1 MQTQLRTSLAGFAPL
16 LAGVIALFVAAR
28 STAQPVITSHPQNQ
42 TAPLGYDVTFR
53 VHATGTPP
61 LSYQW
66 QFGNSPIAAATNSSL
81 RLANVQ
87 FTNAGDYSVVV
98 SNTAGPVTS
107 SNATLVVTPPGSVL
121 GKIAAADGRAFV
133 YDSARDVV
141 FFTTATNVQRFHV
154 SSNLFLPPFS
164 CGLNLQ
170 GIDLAP
176 DGSSLMVA
184 DDVKVASQC
193 RVWVIDLATE
203 VVQAISYDP
212 YYDEAGTRWVAFGND
227 GVALVSPGGSG
238 ATPLHRIHPNGTI
251 TDLGAGL
258 IGSFELGSFL
268 GVSPDGGIV
277 AITEH
282 LSTASKVFRYSVTN
296 QTLTYGGTGAGWTGD
311 YRPAVSSG
319 GAQLAA
325 PTTYTGTFIFDSNFN
340 VITNIAG
347 QNGGLIYHPSNSVA
361 FFAWSGSREI
371 RALETSN
378 FTELWRYDFGTN
390 VPANTFLRTSRDGT
404 MVLALMEGA
413 IRFLRWTNAAPFI
426 TNQPLAQTVFL
437 GSNLTFSVGAEGP
450 PPLRY
455 QWRFN
460 GEDIEDATNAALL
473 VNAVQFTNAGN
484 YSVAVLGPNSFTLS
498 TNAALIVNGPPQIT
512 AQPQGGTLPA
522 GTNFSF
528 TVAAI
533 GPTPFSYR
541 WRLFSTNLSSPN
553 ASTLSLTNLQAANAG
568 DYTVV
573 VSNAYGFATSQV
585 AVLDVTP
592 VAPLITLQ
600 PQNITA
606 PAGTNVSFTVAASGT
621 EPFNYQWL
629 WFGTNLPGRTTATL
643 MLSNI
648 QSFNAGDYA
657 VLVGNSVATNTSN
670 PATLTV
676 TPALPTFLVQ
686 PQNVT
691 ATLGAEISFNASA
704 VGTEPI
710 DYHWQFNGGD
720 IPGAFG
726 NSYSFTNAQYTN
738 AGSFTA
744 VATNTQ
750 GAAMS
755 AVATLTVTPPPG
767 WLWARTSGGAN
778 LDGANGVATDSQG
791 NVCIAGYFWNPFSLG
806 GSNFVGAGASDIL
819 VAKYDSAGHLL
830 WARQAGGSGTDVA
843 NAIAVDGEG
852 NVIVTGQTS
861 GVAVFES
868 TTVTNQ
874 SGGAVFVAKY
884 DPNGALLWVK
894 AFDSPGSDAGHA
906 LATDQAGNIYVA
918 GGFDFSVTFGSTTLM
933 STGAID
939 GFVAKFNASGA
950 ALWAR
955 QFGGVGEDK
964 AQAVAVDPW
973 GSVLVAGHFRSG
985 SLNLDGFN
993 FVIAQSG
1000 YDDVFVAKLDAAG
1013 RTTWARSFPT
1023 AASDIGLG
1031 LAADGAGSIF
1041 LTSNYRG
1048 TRNFSGVVL
1057 SSVLSSLDVFLCKL
1071 DAAGTQQWVRSE
1083 GGGGSDLGVGLAVDA
1098 GGTAYVSG
1106 RFSQTATFGSSV
1118 LTTVGAED
1126 VFVASYGGDGVFQ
1139 WARKAGGSE
1148 TDWMQGIALDAAGG
1162 GYVAGIFNFSVAQ
1175 FGGISLTN
1183 PGSQSLYLAK
1193 LALVDAS
1200 ASPGFTVQPSAQIAP
1215 AGANVIFSSGFTGAP
1230 PVAIQWRFNDQDI
1243 AGANGA
1249 SLILSNVSMINAGF
1263 YSVVLSNANGAITS
1277 AVATVSV
1284 TIEPDFV
1291 WARRG
1296 GGASNDVALA
1306 SVADGSG
1313 NVFVA
1318 GYFADSADFSGS
1330 NFVSNGGE
1338 DIFVAKYD
1346 AVGSLVWIRQFGSA
1360 GNDRAT
1366 SLALVTGGGG
1376 VAVGGNYAGDLTLD
1390 GVTLTNAGGSDVF
1403 LAQLDPAGNVAWAVR
1418 GGGAYEDQALAVA
1431 THSIASGIY
1440 VSGSYQTN
1448 ATFGTSTFNDSTS
1461 TNRFF
1466 IAKYDNSGNFVWA
1479 GTVSGAGP
1487 SQGRALACDAGNF
1500 VFAGGTSAGQPNFA
1514 GNVLASTGALSGFV
1528 VKYSSGGNIVSW
1540 ARRFGTATNTPTLPQ
1555 RVNGLAVDTNNNV
1568 LVTGEFQGDVIFT
1581 GTNALSSLGTNQP
1594 DGFLLKIDGN
1604 GNPQWARTINGP
1616 GPDAANA
1623 VSVDRVGNAYVTGSF
1638 SNNAAIGNTILKG
1651 AGGQEAFAALFD
1663 VTGNLVK
1670 ARRAGGVRDD
1680 AGQAA
1685 STDGKGNLFVAG
1697 YHSAPAAFGSNSL
1710 ANSGGRDAFLTKL
1723 TLFATNGPPQ
1733 ITTQPRSQSVA
1744 LGSNVNFS
1752 VGCVSPS
1759 PVAYQWRRFGTNI
1772 SGATSNSFTLL
1783 NAQAAT
1789 IGEFTVRVQNASPP
1803 PNAVTSEVA
1812 MLSLELTPEFLW
1824 LRRSGGTGDDQAFA
1838 TATDGTNAVYVA
1850 GLFTGTNPAFTNLTS
1865 AGGTDIF
1872 LTKYDGAGNL
1882 LWAKRA
1888 GGTSADAAQAIRVDK
1903 DGNIL
1908 VAGYF
1913 YSSTATFGAITVT
1926 NKSSPV
1932 AGFSDLFLAKYDSEG
1947 NALWV
1952 KSASGSANDQA
1963 TAIALD
1969 DGGNAYLTGSFH
1981 AGAVFGNI
1989 GLTNSGSTNMFVA
2002 KFDPDGNVLWARTTS
2017 GTNYSQ
2023 GSGVCVDAET
2033 NVYLTG
2039 FLFGSLN
2046 LGSGSITNT
2055 NSIFTFGNATSFVAK
2070 YDRDGNLQ
2078 WLRRGLG
2085 GSGFGQNIMADR
2097 YGAIYATAYKRDYG
2111 QTFLLTKYD
2120 VAGNV
2125 IWTRTNAIGCCTSDY
2140 LFANGLALDAFGNPV
2155 LAGGITGSGT
2165 QEGLSLNSSIGQG
2178 FVVKYRASDG
2188 TPFWV
2193 QRLGAA
2199 GYSAAMDA
2207 EGKLYLAG
2215 RFTGT
2220 SAFGTSSNLVSAGGN
2235 DAFLTKVG
2243 VNPPAINL
2251 ARSNFVVVAG
2261 SNTTLQVSGVTGAGP
2276 FTYQWQF
2283 NGTNLAGATGSSYAL
2298 NGFQFNRAGRYAV
2311 VVSSPAGSVTGQVA
2325 AIGLIPVLGIYP
2337 DPSGAIMKWSGQF
2350 MLQTATNLSGPY
2362 YDLPGVLSPVTNTLL
2377 ASDTQRFFRL
2387 RVSDPV
2393 LAGYLGNGGTFCVG
2407 VTGSPG
2413 RIYRIEGST
2422 NLTDWLPLIDEASPF
2437 GFADT
2442 NALLLP
2448 WRFYRAKLVP

>member
-1 MQTQLRTSLAGFAPL
+1 M
-16 LAGVIALFVAAR
+16 LFVVSP
-28 STAQPVITSHPQNQ
+28 STAQPIIANQPQNQ

-66 QFGNSPIAAATNSSL
+66 QFGNSLIATATNSSL

-87 FTNAGDYSVVV
+87 VTNAGDYSVVV
-98 SNTAGPVTS
+98 SNAAGPVTS
-107 SNATLVVTPPGSVL
+107 SNATLTVTPPGSVL

-154 SSNLFLPPFS
+154 SSNLFLPPFT

-170 GIDLAP
+170 GIDLSP
-176 DGSSLMVA
+176 DGNSLMVA
-184 DDVKVASQC
+184 DDVKVAGQC
-193 RVWVIDLATE
+193 RVWVVDLSTE
-203 VVQAISYDP
+203 AVQAISYDP
-212 YYDEAGTRWVAFGND
+212 YYDEAGTRWVAFGHD

-296 QTLTYGGTGAGWTGD
+296 QTLTYGSTGAGWTGD
-311 YRPAVSSG
+311 CRPAVSPG

-340 VITNIAG
+340 LITNIAG

-371 RALETSN
+371 RALETTN

-437 GSNLTFSVGAEGP
+437 GSNVTFSVGAEGP

-460 GEDIEDATNAALL
+460 GEDIEDATNATLL

-498 TNAALIVNGPPQIT
+498 TNAPLIVNGPPQIT
-512 AQPQGGTLPA
+512 AQPQGATLPA
-522 GTNFSF
+522 GTNYSF

-553 ASTLSLTNLQAANAG
+553 ASTLSLTNLQTANAG

-592 VAPLITLQ
+592 AAPLIMLQ

-643 MLSNI
+643 TLSNI

-670 PATLTV
+670 LATLTV
-676 TPALPTFLVQ
+676 VPALPTFLVQ

-691 ATLGAEISFNASA
+691 ATLGAEISFNANA

-710 DYHWQFNGGD
+710 NYHWQFNGGD
-720 IPGAFG
+720 IPGALG

-750 GAAMS
+750 GATTS

-767 WLWARTSGGAN
+767 WLWARKGGGNSSDMGNCVAVDASG
-778 LDGANGVATDSQG
+778 DIYV
-791 NVCIAGYFWNPFSLG
+791 AGYFSLSANIG
-806 GSNFVGAGASDIL
+806 GSNFVSAGGLDIF
-819 VAKYDSAGHLL
+819 VAKYASDGPLL
-830 WARQAGGSGTDVA
+830 WARKAGGNADDVA
-843 NAIAVDGEG
+843 NAIAVDPSG
-852 NVIVTGQTS
+852 NVYLAGYFYSTVADFDGTTAANFVIGGTS
-861 GVAVFES
+861 DI
-868 TTVTNQ
+868 
-874 SGGAVFVAKY
+874 FVAKY
-884 DPNGALLWVK
+884 DSDGNILW
-894 AFDSPGSDAGHA
+894 AHGSGGTGNDQARA
-906 LATDQAGNIYVA
+906 LACNAAGDVLLGGSFSGSMLFGTNVLNSAGKTDVLIAKLDSNGLPLWIKRAGGGSSEEALTITADQAGNILV
-918 GGFDFSVTFGSTTLM
+918 GGTFFTAIDFGNGIALASPVQNEGELFLAKFD
-933 STGAID
+933 STGNSI
-939 GFVAKFNASGA
+939 
-950 ALWAR
+950 WAR
-955 QFGGVGEDK
+955 KATGPGV
-964 AQAVAVDPW
+964 QIPLAVATD
-973 GSVLVAGHFRSG
+973 
-985 SLNLDGFN
+985 
-993 FVIAQSG
+993 AQG
-1000 YDDVFVAKLDAAG
+1000 N
-1013 RTTWARSFPT
+1013 
-1023 AASDIGLG
+1023 
-1031 LAADGAGSIF
+1031 IF
-1041 LTSNYRG
+1041 LTGYCQGLTAFDSLSVTANGVDFFLAKYDAGG
-1048 TRNFSGVVL
+1048 TI
-1057 SSVLSSLDVFLCKL
+1057 
-1071 DAAGTQQWVRSE
+1071 QWVRATADS
-1083 GGGGSDLGVGLAVDA
+1083 GYGLAVDA
-1098 GGTAYVSG
+1098 GGNAIVAGQFASTTSFG
-1106 RFSQTATFGSSV
+1106 TNSLTTSGSS
-1118 LTTVGAED
+1118 D
-1126 VFVASYGGDGVFQ
+1126 IFVAAYTGSGDVL
-1139 WARKAGGSE
+1139 WARKAGGSDVE
-1148 TDWMQGIALDAAGG
+1148 SVRGLALDGRGNA
-1162 GYVAGIFNFSVAQ
+1162 YVAGAIASSPAT
-1175 FGGISLTN
+1175 FGHLTISAN
-1183 PGSQSLYLAK
+1183 SSGDMFLAK
-1193 LALVDAS
+1193 LATIDPSTAP
-1200 ASPGFTVQPSAQIAP
+1200 AFTIQPSNQTAL
-1215 AGANVIFSSGFTGAP
+1215 AGDTFTLSSGFVGPPPVSLQWYFNGAAITGATNTFLSFSN
-1230 PVAIQWRFNDQDI
+1230 ANSSH
-1243 AGANGA
+1243 AGAY
-1249 SLILSNVSMINAGF
+1249 SL
-1263 YSVVLSNANGAITS
+1263 VLSNANGAVTS
-1277 AVATVSV
+1277 AVATVTV
-1284 TIEPDFV
+1284 LVEPDFI

-1318 GYFADSADFSGS
+1318 GYFTDSADFSGT
-1330 NFVSNGGE
+1330 NLVSNGGE
-1338 DIFVAKYD
+1338 DIFVAKYN
-1346 AVGSLVWIRQFGSA
+1346 AVGSLLWLRAFGSV

-1366 SLALVTGGGG
+1366 ALALTTDGGI
-1376 VAVGGNYAGDLTLD
+1376 AVGGNYSDALTLD
-1390 GVTLTNAGGSDVF
+1390 SITLTNAGGTDAF
-1403 LAQLDPAGNVAWAVR
+1403 LARLDLNGDVTWAVR
-1418 GGGAYEDQALAVA
+1418 GGGGYNDQALAVA
-1431 THSIASGIY
+1431 THSVAPGIY
-1440 VSGSYQTN
+1440 LSGSYQTN
-1448 ATFGTSTFNDSTS
+1448 ATFATSTFNDNTT
-1461 TNRFF
+1461 TNKFF
-1466 IAKYDNSGNFVWA
+1466 IAKYDNSGSFVWA
-1479 GTVSGAGP
+1479 GTATGTGP

-1500 VFAGGTSAGQPNFA
+1500 VYAGGTCAGQPNFA
-1514 GNVLASTGALSGFV
+1514 GTVLASTGALSGFV
-1528 VKYSSGGNIVSW
+1528 AKYSSGGNIVSW

-1555 RVNGLAVDTNNNV
+1555 RINGLAVDTNNNI
-1568 LVTGEFQGDVIFT
+1568 LAAGEFQGDVIFS
-1581 GTNALSSLGTNQP
+1581 GTNALSSFNTNQP
-1594 DGFLLKIDGN
+1594 DAFLLKIDGN
-1604 GNPQWARTINGP
+1604 GNAQWARTINGP

-1623 VSVDRVGNAYVTGSF
+1623 VNVDRVGNAYVTGSF
-1638 SNNAAIGNTILKG
+1638 SNNAAIGNTILTG

-1670 ARRAGGVRDD
+1670 ARRAGGARDD

-1685 STDGKGNLFVAG
+1685 STDGKGNLFVVG
-1697 YHSAPAAFGSNSL
+1697 YHSSPAAFGSNSL

-1733 ITTQPRSQSVA
+1733 ITTQPRSQRVVA
-1744 LGSNVNFS
+1744 GDKVMLV

-1759 PVAYQWRRFGTNI
+1759 PVAYQWQRFGTNI
-1772 SGATSNSFTLL
+1772 SGATSNSFTIG
-1783 NAQAAT
+1783 NVQPTTA
-1789 IGEFTVRVQNASPP
+1789 GEFTVRIQNSSPP
-1803 PNAVTSEVA
+1803 PNAITSDVA
-1812 MLSLELTPEFLW
+1812 AVSLEITPDFLW

-1850 GLFTGTNPAFTNLTS
+1850 GLFTGTNPTFTNLTS

-1872 LTKYDGAGNL
+1872 LAKYDSLGNI
-1882 LWAKRA
+1882 LWVKRA

-1903 DGNIL
+1903 TGNIF

-1913 YSSTATFGAITVT
+1913 YSSTASFGALTVT

-1932 AGFSDLFLAKYDSEG
+1932 AGFSDLFLAKYDTDG

-1952 KSASGSANDQA
+1952 KAASGSANDLA
-1963 TAIALD
+1963 TALALD

-1989 GLTNSGSTNMFVA
+1989 GLTNSGSTNFFVA
-2002 KFDPDGNVLWARTTS
+2002 KYDSGGNVLWARTTS

-2023 GSGVCVDAET
+2023 GSGVCVDAGT
-2033 NVYLTG
+2033 NVYVTG
-2039 FLFGSLN
+2039 FLLGSLN
-2046 LGSGSITNT
+2046 LGSGSITNR
-2055 NSIFTFGNATSFVAK
+2055 SGLFGATAFIAK
-2070 YDRDGNLQ
+2070 YDRDGNIQ
-2078 WLRRGLG
+2078 WSRKSLG
-2085 GSGFGQNIMADR
+2085 GDGYGQNIVADS
-2097 YGAIYATAYKRDYG
+2097 YDAIFATAYRPGYG
-2111 QTFLLTKYD
+2111 QIWLLTKYD
-2120 VAGNV
+2120 ATGNV
-2125 IWTRTNAIGCCTSDY
+2125 IWTRTNAISCCTSDY
-2140 LFANGLALDAFGNPV
+2140 LFANGLTLDAFGNPI

-2165 QEGLSLNSSIGQG
+2165 MELITLNATVGQG

-2188 TPFWV
+2188 SLLWV
-2193 QRLGAA
+2193 QRLGTA
-2199 GYSAAMDA
+2199 GYAAAIDPA
-2207 EGKLYLAG
+2207 DKLYLAG
-2215 RFTGT
+2215 RFNGT
-2220 SAFGTSSNLVSAGGN
+2220 SAFGTSSNLVSVGGN

-2261 SNTTLQVSGVTGAGP
+2261 SNATLQASGVTGAGP

-2350 MLQTATNLSGPY
+2350 MLQSATNLSGPY
-2362 YDLPGVLSPVTNTLL
+2362 YDLPGALSPVTNAPTPEDPQ
-2377 ASDTQRFFRL
+2377 SFFRL
-2387 RVSDPV
+2387 RVPNPTVEGALSGSGFSV
-2393 LAGYLGNGGTFCVG
+2393 NLA
-2407 VTGSPG
+2407 GSPG
-2413 RIYRIEGST
+2413 RIYLLESST
-2422 NLTDWLPLIDEASPF
+2422 NLVNWLPVVTEASPF
-2437 GFADT
+2437 TWADT
-2442 NALLLP
+2442 NIALP
-2448 WRFYRAKLVP
+2448 QKFYRAVLVP